1 MKFYRSIC
9 TLIVCSIGV
18 LAHANAGWASQWD
31 VAGQASLELRYFP
44 YSAVHAN
51 QKNISISPSGT
62 IEPELV
68 FEWNGGSDRFTL
80 IPFAR
85 VDADDSRR
93 SHADLREASWLHIG
107 SDWDLLIGVGKV
119 FWGVT
124 ESVHLVDIVN
134 QTDAVEDIS
143 GEKKLGQPMI
153 NFTIEKQWGVF
164 NLIALPG
171 FRARTF
177 TADSARLHGPLP
189 VDWSHA
195 TYESG
200 KGERH
205 IDWALRW
212 SRAFGDVDVAISHFQ
227 GTSREALL
235 SIQNRVGLV
244 VLVPHYSQIGQTG
257 LELQW
262 TSENTL
268 WKAEAISRSGH
279 GKRFY
284 ATASGFEHTLYDV
297 GESGVDVG
305 LLMEYLSDNRD
316 ASFAPASGADHDLF
330 AGARF
335 VFNDTQDST
344 ALVGGMY
351 DLQNRATFINLE
363 AEQRITDHLKAEI
376 NGRFF
381 VNIPDNDPF
390 TLIRSDDYVE
400 LKLNWFF

>member
-1 MKFYRSIC
+1 VKFHRSIY
-9 TLIVCSIGV
+9 TLIVVSIGV
-18 LAHANAGWASQWD
+18 LAHANASWAGQWD

-44 YSAVHAN
+44 YPAVHAN
-51 QKNISISPSGT
+51 QKNITFSPSAT
-62 IEPELV
+62 LEPEFV
-68 FEWNGGSDRFTL
+68 YEWNDGSDRFTL
-80 IPFAR
+80 TPFAR
-85 VDADDSRR
+85 FDADDKRR
-93 SHADLREASWLHIG
+93 SHADLREANWLHIG
-107 SDWDLLIGVGKV
+107 SDWDLLVGVGKV

-134 QTDAVEDIS
+134 QTDTVEDIS

-164 NLIALPG
+164 NIIALPG
-171 FRARTF
+171 FRPRTF

-189 VDWSHA
+189 VDWSNES
-195 TYESG
+195 YESG
-200 KGERH
+200 KGKRH
-205 IDWALRW
+205 VDWAVRW
-212 SRAFGDVDVAISHFQ
+212 SRVFGDVDVAISHFQ

-235 SIQNRVGLV
+235 SIQNRGGAPVI
-244 VLVPHYSQIGQTG
+244 VPHYNQIAQTG

-284 ATASGFEHTLYDV
+284 ATVSGFEHTVYNV
-297 GESGVDVG
+297 GESGMDVG

-316 ASFAPASGADHDLF
+316 ARFAPVSGADNDLF

-335 VFNDTQDST
+335 VMNDTQDTT

-351 DLQNRATFINLE
+351 DLQNHAAFINLE
-363 AEQRITDHLKAEI
+363 AERRLTDHLKAEI

-381 VNIPDNDPF
+381 VNVPDNDPF